1 MGMPRETT
9 YGTSIF
15 PDGAERGTMVAVRAR
30 TFLTMNLRKVSLL
43 SRKILR
49 EVEAYFDQ
57 SGYLFPA
64 MMRTS
69 IGLETFS
76 GSLRR

>member
-1 MGMPRETT
+1 
-9 YGTSIF
+9 
-15 PDGAERGTMVAVRAR
+15 MVAVRAR
-30 TFLTMNLRKVSLL
+30 TFLTMNLWKFSLSSRKV
-43 SRKILR
+43 LR
-49 EVEAYFDQ
+49 EVGTYFDQ

-69 IGLETFS
+69 IGLEIFS